1 MVNDSIHNFQQTTS
15 HILMIRPVRFA
26 FNEQTAESNA
36 FQDATATEDPETVQ
50 SKALR
55 EFDMMVDNLRGFG
68 IDVIVIEDTP
78 DPHTPDAI
86 FPNNWISFHQVGNG
100 TVYLYPM
107 QAHNRRLER
116 RMDILEILKRRFHIS
131 QIVDLS
137 HFESEDKFLEGT
149 GSLVL
154 DRDYRIAYACLSP
167 RTHEEIIKEFAQKMD
182 YRVVSFHATDE
193 HNKPIYHTNVIMCI
207 GEQFAVICLECIQ
220 DEKERY
226 HVRKTLEETNKEI
239 IELSIEQVNRFAG
252 NMLQLRSRKGER
264 LLVMS
269 TQAYQA
275 LLPDQLRRLEK
286 YTQITYTN
294 LNTIERNGGGSA
306 RCMIAEVHLASL

>member
-1 MVNDSIHNFQQTTS
+1 MTNDSIHNFQQTTS

-36 FQDATATEDPETVQ
+36 FQDATATEDPETIQ

-68 IDVIVIEDTP
+68 IDVTVIEDTP

-86 FPNNWISFHQVGNG
+86 FPNNWISFHQAGNG
-100 TVYLYPM
+100 TIYLYPM

-116 RMDILEILKRRFHIS
+116 RMDIIEILKRRFHIS

-167 RTHEEIIKEFAQKMD
+167 RTHEELLKEFAQKMD

-252 NMLQLRSRKGER
+252 NMLQLRTRKGER

-269 TQAYQA
+269 SQAYQA

-306 RCMIAEVHLASL
+306 RCMIAEVHLAPL

>member
-1 MVNDSIHNFQQTTS
+1 MTNDSIHNFQQTTS

-36 FQDATATEDPETVQ
+36 FQDATATEDPETIQ

-68 IDVIVIEDTP
+68 IDVTVIEDTP

-86 FPNNWISFHQVGNG
+86 FPNNWISFHQAGSG
-100 TVYLYPM
+100 TIYLYPM

-116 RMDILEILKRRFHIS
+116 RMDIIEILKRRFHIS

-167 RTHEEIIKEFAQKMD
+167 RTHEELLKEFAQKMD

-306 RCMIAEVHLASL
+306 RCMIAEVHLSPL

>member
-1 MVNDSIHNFQQTTS
+1 MANDSIHNFQQTTS

-68 IDVIVIEDTP
+68 IDVTIIEDTP

-86 FPNNWISFHQVGNG
+86 FPNNWISFHQTGNG

-116 RMDILEILKRRFHIS
+116 RMDIIEMLKRRYHIS

-167 RTHEEIIKEFAQKMD
+167 RTHEELLKEFAQKMD

-252 NMLQLRSRKGER
+252 NMLQLRTRKGER

-269 TQAYQA
+269 SQAYQA

-306 RCMIAEVHLASL
+306 RCMIAEVHLAPL